1 MTQISER
8 SEGGYDGW
16 GNYIGRD
23 YAEASAEL
31 DRRRVCTYQQAIE
44 EVKQIDWS
52 LKSGETL
59 QEMKLATD
67 KLLQVKTNDEYQIDF
82 KKK

>member
-1 MTQISER
+1 MM
-8 SEGGYDGW
+8 DGEI
-16 GNYIGRD
+16 IGRD

-67 KLLQVKTNDEYQIDF
+67 KLLTAKSDS
-82 KKK
+82 